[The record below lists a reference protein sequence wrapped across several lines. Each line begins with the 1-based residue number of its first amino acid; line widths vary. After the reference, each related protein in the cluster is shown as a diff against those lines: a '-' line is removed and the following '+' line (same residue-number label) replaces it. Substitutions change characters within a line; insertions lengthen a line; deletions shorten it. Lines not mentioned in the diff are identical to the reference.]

1 MHPRIVQGAEI
12 GTGMSK
18 PGVLYDEG
26 TMKPKTQRLAFDF
39 PTQAVEELDTLRA
52 EFTHQETRA
61 DLLRDALKLYK
72 FLAEHRADGYEV
84 LVRKEVEKTIID
96 F

>member
-1 MHPRIVQGAEI
+1 MAKRK
-12 GTGMSK
+12 M
-18 PGVLYDEG
+18 
-26 TMKPKTQRLAFDF
+26 QRLAFDF
-39 PTQAVEELDTLRA
+39 PALAVEELDALRA
-52 EFTHQETRA
+52 NFTHHATRA

-84 LVRKEVEKTIID
+84 VVRKTGAEKIIVN

>member
-1 MHPRIVQGAEI
+1 MAKRK
-12 GTGMSK
+12 M
-18 PGVLYDEG
+18 
-26 TMKPKTQRLAFDF
+26 QRLAFDF
-39 PTQAVEELDTLRA
+39 PAQAVEELDTLRA
-52 EFTHQETRA
+52 EFTHQATRA

-84 LVRKEVEKTIID
+84 LVRKIEGEKIIID